1 MGIINF
7 KPRAPHLPARVSGMD
22 PRPLPGERQRAYL
35 LPGQFHVSSEPCQ
48 IKTILGSCVSICL
61 WDARRAAG
69 GMNHFLLPSSR
80 EGQPVS
86 LRFGD
91 VATAALL
98 EKLLWVGCRMEN
110 LTAKVFGGSAIF
122 QNENCYAISLGARNV
137 TAALQ
142 LLQNAGIPVV
152 AQQTGGTH
160 GRKLIFNTDDGAA
173 WSQRV

>member
-22 PRPLPGERQRAYL
+22 PSPLPGERQRAYL

-69 GMNHFLLPSSR
+69 GMNHFLLPSSG
-80 EGQPVS
+80 EGQLVS

-98 EKLLWVGCRMEN
+98 EKLLWAGCRMEN

-152 AQQTGGTH
+152 AQQTGGSH